1 MLVDPFTVIAQ
12 IVNFAI
18 LVVALRYLL
27 YDRVVTAMDQREE
40 RIAERLESVE
50 ERAEELDAEQEELR
64 RDREEL
70 EDRRDD
76 MMDEARRDAHER
88 RRELLQEARHDVDE
102 QRRAWQRSLT
112 AEQRDTRRRLQRRTA
127 DQLTL
132 ISRDALADLAD
143 ADLEERVIEMMLA
156 ELERDDEA
164 RRRLLG
170 DGSDTTSLEVVT
182 AFPADDHHQRIEER
196 LRSFGLDDDA
206 TVDFAVDSDLVM
218 GAEIRADGRV
228 VAWNVADYVGR
239 LDAALDE
246 LLDELDVDDRDDGDA
261 EGDAS
266 ADAEEDEHADD
277 EDADDEDDA
286 EDDEDADGED
296 DAEDDEDED
305 ANGEER

>member
-27 YDRVVTAMDQREE
+27 YDRVVTAMDRREQ
-40 RIAERLESVE
+40 RIADRLESVE
-50 ERAEELDAEQEELR
+50 ERAEELDAAEEELQ

-88 RRELLQEARHDVDE
+88 RRELLKEARSEVDE

-112 AEQRDTRRRLQRRTA
+112 AEQRDARRRLQRRTA

-143 ADLEERVIEMMLA
+143 AGLEERVIDVVLA
-156 ELERDDEA
+156 ELDRDDEA
-164 RRRLLG
+164 RRDLLG
-170 DGSDTTSLEVVT
+170 DGAGATSLEVVT
-182 AFPADDHHQRIEER
+182 AFPADDHHQRIEEC
-196 LRSFGLDDDA
+196 LRSYGLDDDA
-206 TVDFAVDSDLVM
+206 TIDFAVDADLVM
-218 GAEIRADGRV
+218 GVEIRADGRV
-228 VAWNVADYVGR
+228 VAWNVADYVAR

-246 LLDELDVDDRDDGDA
+246 LLDELGVDERDENGDDDGDEA
-261 EGDAS
+261 GQRRTGRS
-266 ADAEEDEHADD
+266 
-277 EDADDEDDA
+277 
-286 EDDEDADGED
+286 
-296 DAEDDEDED
+296 
-305 ANGEER
+305 RR